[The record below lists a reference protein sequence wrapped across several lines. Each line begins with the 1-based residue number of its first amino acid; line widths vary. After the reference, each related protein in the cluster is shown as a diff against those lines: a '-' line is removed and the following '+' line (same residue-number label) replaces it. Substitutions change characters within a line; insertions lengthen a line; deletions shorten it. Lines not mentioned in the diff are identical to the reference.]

1 MMYLLYENFKLRIL
15 LAIQPAKP
23 IIDKEDGRL
32 YIERNSDDSELSFR
46 MEGYSVAMQ
55 VIINRF
61 LVTIR
66 PEKAVKG

>member
-15 LAIQPAKP
+15 LAIQPVKS

-32 YIERNSDDSELSFR
+32 YIERNADDSELSFR
-46 MEGYSVAMQ
+46 MEGYSEAMQ
-55 VIINRF
+55 VVINRF